1 MNIVNFIESVHDR
14 SYVKNNVSIGFF
26 GAEEYPL
33 LFFSQLLESIK
44 QAHVPA
50 DQMVDLRTIDW
61 LNQSDADI
69 ISSLKTLFL
78 GMRMIYWLGNLE
90 DLETARKKKW
100 ISFLKEYQGPH
111 LILFYTKELLE
122 DLQKDKTT
130 VAGAK
135 VTVEIPNK
143 FDKKLFLQ
151 LLNSYYPDM
160 TVRNQTFVTAVYT
173 RTDALSC
180 DQVYILKQYLC
191 LVGKNQTDFI
201 NQWLNVLVE
210 PEKSL
215 FALSQHFFAQEPHKF
230 FSLWKTISADYPAP
244 FWVVYWSE
252 QLFRASNYV
261 HLMHQRK
268 GADAKRIAFRLPFSF
283 IQRDW
288 RLYTVQKLRDAH
300 TAIYMIDFNIKNGGS
315 ENELDLFYSRF
326 FEK

>member
-1 MNIVNFIESVHDR
+1 MNIVNFIETVHDHAYFQNKVLI
-14 SYVKNNVSIGFF
+14 SFF

-44 QAHVPA
+44 RAHLPP
-50 DQMVDLRTIDW
+50 DQMIELRTIDW

-78 GMRMIYWLGNLE
+78 GMRMIYWLGSLE
-90 DLETARKKKW
+90 DLDAARKKKW
-100 ISFLKEYQGPH
+100 ISFLKEYHGPH
-111 LILFYTKELLE
+111 LVLFYTKELLE
-122 DLQKDKTT
+122 DLQKGEASLARGKI
-130 VAGAK
+130 V
-135 VTVEIPNK
+135 VEIPHK
-143 FDKKLFLQ
+143 FDKKLCLQ
-151 LLNSYYPDM
+151 LLNSYYPDT
-160 TVRNQTFVTAVYT
+160 TVRNQAFVTAVYA

-180 DQVYILKQYLC
+180 DQVYLLKQYLR

-215 FALSQHFFAQEPHKF
+215 FALSQHFFAQEPQKF
-230 FSLWKTISADYPAP
+230 FSLWKTISADYPAA

-288 RLYTVQKLRDAH
+288 RLYSVQKLRDAH
-300 TAIYMIDFNIKNGGS
+300 TAIYLIDFNIKNGGS